1 MSVTK
6 SDIISLPS
14 PKEMVAELDKYVIGQ
29 EQAKK
34 TLALAVYNHYKKLLN
49 NCFNESKTIEF
60 DKSNIILAG
69 ATGSGKTLLIR
80 TLAKLLDVPL
90 YIKDITACTSAGY
103 VGEDVET
110 CLSGLIGEARGDI
123 SRAEL
128 GIVVFDEFDKIS
140 KKDAGVSVTRDVSG
154 EAVQQALLKIVE
166 GDKVGVQI
174 DQRRKHPEMS
184 MTYINTSNILF
195 IAIGAFNGIENIIKS
210 RIGKSQIGFSA
221 NNDADK
227 VKEDELINY
236 LSSEDLK
243 KFGFIPELIGRFPV
257 ISHVEKLTEGD
268 LVNILTEPKNSIIR
282 QYVELLKLD
291 NTKLTLTDDAL
302 KEMAHIAFK
311 LGTGARALRSIVEL
325 TLEDVMFNA
334 ADNRKKKKRVE
345 VVVDGEYVKQR
356 TETIAKYIKA
366 A

>member
-14 PKEMVAELDKYVIGQ
+14 PKEMVKELDKYVIGQ

-49 NCFNESKTIEF
+49 NCFNERKNVEF
-60 DKSNIILAG
+60 DKSNILICG
-69 ATGSGKTLLIR
+69 ASGAGKTILIR

-110 CLSGLIGEARGDI
+110 CLSGLVGEARGDI

-166 GDKVGVQI
+166 GDKVGIQL
-174 DQRRKHPEMS
+174 DQRRKHPEMG
-184 MTYINTSNILF
+184 MQYINTNNILF
-195 IAIGAFNGIENIIKS
+195 IGIGAFNGIENIIKS
-210 RIGKSQIGFSA
+210 RIGKGQIGFAASDD
-221 NNDADK
+221 DAK
-227 VKEDELINY
+227 VKDEELINY
-236 LSSEDLK
+236 LTAEDLK

-257 ISHVEKLTEGD
+257 VSHVNKLTEDD
-268 LVNILTEPKNSIIR
+268 LVRILTEPKNSIIK
-282 QYVELLKLD
+282 QYVELVKLD
-291 NTKLTLTDDAL
+291 NTKLTITEDAL
-302 KEMAHIAFK
+302 KEIAHIAIK

-325 TLEDVMFNA
+325 ALEDVMFNA
-334 ADNRKKKKRVE
+334 ADNRKKKKLVE
-345 VVVDGEYVKQR
+345 VVVDGEYVKNR
-356 TETIAKYIKA
+356 TEMISKYAKA

>member
-6 SDIISLPS
+6 KDVMNLPS
-14 PKEMVAELDKYVIGQ
+14 PKEMVKELDKYVIGQ

-49 NCFNESKTIEF
+49 NCFNEEKNVEF
-60 DKSNIILAG
+60 DKSNIVLAG
-69 ATGSGKTLLIR
+69 ATGGGKTLLIR
-80 TLAKLLDVPL
+80 TLARLLDVPL

-110 CLSGLIGEARGDI
+110 CLSGLVGEAKGDV

-140 KKDAGVSVTRDVSG
+140 KKDAGVSITRDVSG

-166 GDKVGVQI
+166 GDKVGIQL
-174 DQRRKHPEMS
+174 DQRRKHPEMG
-184 MTYINTSNILF
+184 MTYIDTRNILF

-210 RIGKSQIGFSA
+210 RIGKSQIGFAA
-221 NNDADK
+221 NDEVNNISD
-227 VKEDELINY
+227 DELINY
-236 LSSEDLK
+236 LSAEDLK

-257 ISHVEKLTEGD
+257 ISHVTKLTEND
-268 LVNILTEPKNSIIR
+268 LVSILTEPRNSIIR
-282 QYVELLKLD
+282 QYVELLKFD
-291 NTKLTLTDDAL
+291 NTKLTITEDAL
-302 KEMAHIAFK
+302 KEIAHIAYK

-334 ADNRKKKKRVE
+334 ADNRQKKKI
-345 VVVDGEYVKQR
+345 VDVIVDADYVKQR
-356 TETIAKYIKA
+356 TETISKYIKA